1 MKFRHTVALFGVALV
16 LSSGPAWT
24 DETDDDESATAT
36 IRLMSNSEAQLPE
49 AVTNPIKLPDKAAEH
64 PEAVAN
70 SETGITTANTNRLI
84 GNQGIDQAEEAQQRR
99 LEMTDAALEAQE
111 NMGRSDNPPGPPD
124 RP

>member
-1 MKFRHTVALFGVALV
+1 MKFRHTVALFGTALV

-24 DETDDDESATAT
+24 DEPGDDDHAKAT

-64 PEAVAN
+64 PEAVTN
-70 SETGITTANTNRLI
+70 SEHGLRTANTNRLI
-84 GNQGIDQAEEAQQRR
+84 GNQGIEQAEEMHQRG
-99 LEMTDAALEAQE
+99 LEMTDAAQEAQE
-111 NMGRSDNPPGPPD
+111 NMGRAENPPEPPN